1 MLLIYMTKRFNDS
14 EVKKDEHREYK
25 KRMITD

>member
-1 MLLIYMTKRFNDS
+1 MTKRFNDS